1 MAVLV
6 RHSAWSARPGHR
18 VLLRQ
23 QGPLGRPLLW
33 VPLVPGG
40 PRVNEAADNET
51 ADAAITYS
59 NLTVDTGLAV
69 QGGGFYDFNGTSS
82 AATFTNPA
90 GLTAS
95 TPVTMTWLQ
104 RYDTQSNSY
113 PFVSSIYFSSIT
125 AFVCFQAP
133 TDSGYY
139 FVAGVA
145 GSNTPSFS
153 AGHGAPVVGRVNR
166 YVLTASNGLGATG
179 GITMWRDGVRF
190 TSPGT
195 IATSDGLTGSS
206 KIGGRTS
213 DSTFNWSGVI
223 ADYGIFAGIASDA
236 AIRQFFDR
244 PYDTLYEPRRIW
256 VPVSA
261 GGGAA
266 EIGLATETDT
276 ALALTAAQRLGVGQ
290 AQETDSAL
298 PLTSAQA
305 LAIGQALEQ
314 DTALPIGSSQTL
326 AIGQAIEQDIAQPLG
341 SGTVVA
347 IGQAVESDS
356 AQPLA
361 SQQSLAIGQASETD
375 TAQPL
380 DVVAGGFLG
389 IAIEQDIAQPLT
401 AAQRLA
407 IGQAQESDT
416 ALALLAGQ
424 GKAIGLALEA
434 DTALPVQGLLGLG
447 LAQEQDTALPLIAPP
462 PPPPPPATE
471 SETTAGYR
479 RNPRT
484 PRDLD
489 PLPAEDLADQVRDK
503 WDAIERA
510 NEAVR
515 RARRGPPPA
524 AVVAPTQAPAPK
536 PRQRRAS
543 AAELSAVAGGVGL
556 QLTPEQLADE
566 EAFILLVAELV

>member
-1 MAVLV
+1 MLEQEIPWDRQPPGLEPLASWLPIPQILWFAPLWRDIVGGLAPTVTGTVARAVSRGGVGASFQSGGILDFGDRFNEASFTNLLVFELPSLAATALSQSEYDNGASESLSSQYIDATAAGNIRLV
-6 RHSAWSARPGHR
+6 RDGAAVVVETTAGGLIAAKREHWVIVSWDQNTGSGFIAIDGHIRAVATPGTQAW
-18 VLLRQ
+18 V
-23 QGPLGRPLLW
+23 
-33 VPLVPGG
+33 
-40 PRVNEAADNET
+40 T
-51 ADAAITYS
+51 
-59 NLTVDTGLAV
+59 
-69 QGGGFYDFNGTSS
+69 NG
-82 AATFTNPA
+82 
-90 GLTAS
+90 
-95 TPVTMTWLQ
+95 
-104 RYDTQSNSY
+104 
-113 PFVSSIYFSSIT
+113 
-125 AFVCFQAP
+125 
-133 TDSGYY
+133 
-139 FVAGVA
+139 
-145 GSNTPSFS
+145 
-153 AGHGAPVVGRVNR
+153 R
-166 YVLTASNGLGATG
+166 YVLGRRRPVDLS
-179 GITMWRDGVRF
+179 
-190 TSPGT
+190 
-195 IATSDGLTGSS
+195 ATSDHIQYVHARWGRAFSQAEARRLTG
-206 KIGGRTS
+206 GRY
-213 DSTFNWSGVI
+213 
-223 ADYGIFAGIASDA
+223 AELFAP
-236 AIRQFFDR
+236 RVEQVF
-244 PYDTLYEPRRIW
+244 EP
-256 VPVSA
+256 PAA

-276 ALALTAAQRLGVGQ
+276 ALSLTAAQRLGVGQ

-326 AIGQAIEQDIAQPLG
+326 AIGLAVEQDIAQPLG

-347 IGQAVESDS
+347 IGQAVESDI
-356 AQPLA
+356 AQPLTA
-361 SQQSLAIGQASETD
+361 AQQLAIGFASETD
-375 TAQPL
+375 TALPV
-380 DVVAGGFLG
+380 DVVAGGVLG
-389 IAIEQDIAQPLT
+389 IALEQDIAQPLT

-424 GKAIGLALEA
+424 GKAIGLALES
-434 DTALPVQGLLGLG
+434 DTALPVQALLGLG

-484 PRDLD
+484 PRELD

-510 NEAVR
+510 NEALR

-524 AVVAPTQAPAPK
+524 AAVAPTQAPAPK
-536 PRQRRAS
+536 PQKPGRAS
-543 AAELSAVAGGVGL
+543 AAEPSAVAGGIGL

>member
-1 MAVLV
+1 MIEQEIPWDRQPPGLEPLASWLPIPQILWFAPAWRDIVGGLAPTVTGTVARAVSRGGVGASFQSGGILDFGDRFNEASFTNLLVFEVPSLASTALLQQDYDNGGGESAGSQFIDVTAAGDVRLVRDGQAVLV
-6 RHSAWSARPGHR
+6 ETTAGSIIAAKREHWVVVSWNQNTGSGFIVIDGRVRATASPGTSAW
-18 VLLRQ
+18 
-23 QGPLGRPLLW
+23 
-33 VPLVPGG
+33 
-40 PRVNEAADNET
+40 
-51 ADAAITYS
+51 IT
-59 NLTVDTGLAV
+59 TG
-69 QGGGFYDFNGTSS
+69 
-82 AATFTNPA
+82 
-90 GLTAS
+90 
-95 TPVTMTWLQ
+95 
-104 RYDTQSNSY
+104 
-113 PFVSSIYFSSIT
+113 
-125 AFVCFQAP
+125 
-133 TDSGYY
+133 
-139 FVAGVA
+139 
-145 GSNTPSFS
+145 
-153 AGHGAPVVGRVNR
+153 R
-166 YVLTASNGLGATG
+166 YVLGRRRPSDLSVTSDHIQYVHARWPFAMSQAEACRLTG
-179 GITMWRDGVRF
+179 GRY
-190 TSPGT
+190 
-195 IATSDGLTGSS
+195 AEL
-206 KIGGRTS
+206 
-213 DSTFNWSGVI
+213 
-223 ADYGIFAGIASDA
+223 FAP
-236 AIRQFFDR
+236 RVEEVF
-244 PYDTLYEPRRIW
+244 EP
-256 VPVSA
+256 PAA

-266 EIGLATETDT
+266 EIGLATETDA
-276 ALALTAAQRLGVGQ
+276 ALALTSAQRLGVGQ

-361 SQQSLAIGQASETD
+361 SQQSLAIGQAVETD

-389 IAIEQDIAQPLT
+389 IALEQDIAQPLT

-524 AVVAPTQAPAPK
+524 TTPTRAPAPNAAQALRK
-536 PRQRRAS
+536 RGAS
-543 AAELSAVAGGVGL
+543 AAQLAAIAGGLGADAS
-556 QLTPEQLADE
+556 LTPEQLADE